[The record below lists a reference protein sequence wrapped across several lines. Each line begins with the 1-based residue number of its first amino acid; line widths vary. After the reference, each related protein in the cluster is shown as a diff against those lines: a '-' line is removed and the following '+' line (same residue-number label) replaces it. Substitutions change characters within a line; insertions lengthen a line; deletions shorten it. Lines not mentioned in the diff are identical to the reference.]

1 MFGARAYNT
10 GGGGTDTSSQAGRS
24 SAPPLYIEA
33 EVLEKC
39 RDGSGAEE
47 S

>member
-10 GGGGTDTSSQAGRS
+10 GGGTDTSSQASRS
-24 SAPPLYIEA
+24 GALPLYIEA

-47 S
+47 A

>member
-1 MFGARAYNT
+1 MGHERIIQEEEAQILAAKPVVGAL
-10 GGGGTDTSSQAGRS
+10 
-24 SAPPLYIEA
+24 PLYIEA